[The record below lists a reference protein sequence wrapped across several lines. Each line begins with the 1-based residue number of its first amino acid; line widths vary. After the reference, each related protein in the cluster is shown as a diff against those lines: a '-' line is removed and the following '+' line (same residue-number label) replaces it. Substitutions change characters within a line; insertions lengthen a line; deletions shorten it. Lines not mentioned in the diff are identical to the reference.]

1 MLKHTFLAAVAALML
16 SFGSVYAADKIDLNN
31 ASNEELQMIDGVGP
45 ATAEAVVEYREA
57 NGGFESMD
65 EVQNVNGIG
74 EKKATQLSE
83 QATISQ

>member
-45 ATAEAVVEYREA
+45 ATAEVIVEYREA
-57 NGGFESMD
+57 NGGFGSMD